1 MIIMFR
7 NDPRDLTATLAEMEY
22 RARQLTNFN
31 QTEAKQKM
39 QEWIANDRRF
49 DGYDH
54 QRLVE
59 RVQLSKSNGAAL
71 ELDDPQ
77 LKKGGQ
83 PRPLDRRW

>member
-1 MIIMFR
+1 MFR
-7 NDPRDLTATLAEMEY
+7 NDPRDLAATLAEMEY

-31 QTEAKQKM
+31 QVEAKGKM

-59 RVQLSKSNGAAL
+59 RVQLSKSNGACL

>member
-1 MIIMFR
+1 MTG
-7 NDPRDLTATLAEMEY
+7 D
-22 RARQLTNFN
+22 
-31 QTEAKQKM
+31 
-39 QEWIANDRRF
+39 F

-59 RVQLSKSNGAAL
+59 RVQLSKSNGAHL

-77 LKKGGQ
+77 LKRGGS